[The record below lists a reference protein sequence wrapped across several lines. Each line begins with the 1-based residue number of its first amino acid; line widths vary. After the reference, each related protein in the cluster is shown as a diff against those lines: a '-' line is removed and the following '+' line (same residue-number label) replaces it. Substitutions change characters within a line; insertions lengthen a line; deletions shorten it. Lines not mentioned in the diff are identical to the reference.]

1 MTQEKAYITQ
11 ELAYNRLWNTKNEN
25 QGPQKRV
32 LALCSG
38 GLLRSPTVAWV
49 LSNDPY
55 NYNTRSAGVDEYHAL
70 QVIDPYLV
78 EWADEII
85 CVEPRITQGFDDYVK
100 ANQLD
105 ISGKIIVTL
114 KIPDRYRRRDARLIE
129 IIKKQY
135 EEWIHG
141 VAPTT

>member
-1 MTQEKAYITQ
+1 MT

-49 LSNDPY
+49 LSNSPY

-78 EWADEII
+78 EWADELI
-85 CVEPRITQGFDDYVK
+85 CVEPRIKQGLDVYIK
-100 ANQLD
+100 NENLD
-105 ISGKIIVTL
+105 ITGKIFVTL
-114 KIPDRYRRRDARLIE
+114 AIPDRFRRRDPKLVAIIE
-129 IIKKQY
+129 KQY
-135 EEWIHG
+135 QEWISG
-141 VAPTT
+141 VSA

>member
-1 MTQEKAYITQ
+1 M

-25 QGPQKRV
+25 QGPAKRV

-49 LSNDPY
+49 LSNAPY

-78 EWADEII
+78 EWADEIV
-85 CVEPRITQGFDDYVK
+85 CVEPRITEGLMEWAKQNEVD
-100 ANQLD
+100 LT
-105 ISGKIIVTL
+105 GKKVVTL
-114 KIPDRYRRRDARLIE
+114 TIPDRYKRRHPTLVSMIE
-129 IIKKQY
+129 DQY
-135 EEWIHG
+135 
-141 VAPTT
+141 VRATAK